1 MRRGKTATPID
12 YDTVAAEFKMLGVA
26 NAAGVMGEKPQEDD
40 GFELWQENAAVFNA
54 FTCLSTQWRML
65 AGMAGVAYQGLDY
78 QAIPTV
84 LRMLSLPELPDTFND
99 LRAMELA
106 ALPIL
111 NS

>member
-1 MRRGKTATPID
+1 VD
-12 YDTVAAEFKMLGVA
+12 YDSVADEFRQLGVA
-26 NAAGVMGEKPQEDD
+26 NPVDVMGGRPRADD
-40 GFELWQENAAVFNA
+40 GFELLPENAPVFNA

-65 AGMAGVAYQGLDY
+65 AGMAGALYQGLDY

-84 LRMLSLPELPDTFND
+84 LRMLGLPETPDTFND

>member
-1 MRRGKTATPID
+1 MAD
-12 YDTVAAEFKMLGVA
+12 EFKQLGVV
-26 NAAGVMGEKPQEDD
+26 NPVDVMGEKPPPDE
-40 GFELWQENAAVFNA
+40 GLELWPENAPAFNA

-65 AGMAGVAYQGLDY
+65 AGMAGAIYQGLDY

-84 LRMLSLPELPDTFND
+84 LRMLNLPESAEIFND